1 MATNSRKNGR
11 KKFEVREWKKK
22 KKKSENPNGDNEDKW
37 GIKNENKIC
46 YNCGLLS

>member
-1 MATNSRKNGR
+1 MK
-11 KKFEVREWKKK
+11 KKK